1 MKLKSKG
8 IKLNVSKCNFFKQK
22 EKYLGQIISKDGYQ
36 ADPDDAS
43 VLENFR
49 KSPKTVGEICLLL
62 GFLRYYRD
70 SVKIFSSIL
79 KPLYD
84 LLKVENDLLEIK
96 APYTKGKQQKYS
108 QLDSRV

>member
-22 EKYLGQIISKDGYQ
+22 EKYLGQMISKDEYQ

-62 GFLRYYRD
+62 GFLRYYRGY
-70 SVKIFSSIL
+70 VKKFSGIL

-96 APYTKGKQQKYS
+96 APNTKGKQQKYW
-108 QLDSRV
+108 QLDSGV